1 MKKIYKLLSYV
12 LLVIILFT
20 FLPVI
25 NTEAASNKEITI
37 TTQKQLNN
45 ALDNA
50 KISKITIKT
59 TKNRNFTIS
68 KGDYHKDLVV
78 YQSNVTLKNKGSF
91 DNINV
96 IVTNKNEYSK
106 ALKVYD
112 VDTITFKTTSK
123 SDLTLNG
130 DNSKFKLIIDASKS
144 SIINNSSWKSI
155 TIKNNL
161 SWIENAQGNKFTIT
175 ASKFNLTTNENAA
188 VKKINLNKSGAT
200 LNVNANSTVESIIA
214 KSNATINLS
223 GSFEGQ
229 VLNSISKANEDSIVK
244 VNSGSATY
252 SVDSHDT
259 VVQLKSNVND
269 THVHD
274 TGAWIEQTATTTRI
288 GAKVRYCIECRAVL
302 EIITTPMLTEDIPI
316 IETPSHT
323 HNYVVTSDIP
333 ATCSKIGVKTFTCNE
348 DGKQYVEATP
358 ATGHDQGIWNEKIP
372 ATTTSTGTK
381 VRVCTQCDAVL
392 ETATIPKLPQVHTHT
407 YTSKIT
413 TEATCTKD
421 GVITYACT
429 NGDHTYTKSIPK
441 IGHDQ
446 GIWVEKIA
454 PTYNSTGT
462 KIRVCTKCDA
472 VLETST
478 IPKLLQVHTH
488 TYTSKITTEATCT
501 KDGIIT
507 YTCKDGDHTYTEVI
521 PKTGHDEGKWYEQ
534 KATTTANGVKVRAC
548 TKCGAILESVAI
560 PKLTEEIHTHSYT
573 STITTPVTCT
583 NEGVTTYT
591 CTAGDHTYTESIPK
605 LSHISG
611 DWEVINEPTTTNKGL
626 KVQKCTVGGEILKTE
641 EIPMLEVEDKEI
653 VNGHELV
660 IVTIDIGNG
669 QTKEVKGY
677 YDYDMAQEV
686 YQKLNDLRISIELN
700 TLNLSNS
707 MSYAADVRAAE
718 LTVKFDHWRPNGEYC
733 YYIHDDMSSEN
744 VAMGYTSSADA
755 MVGWINSPS
764 HYAAMI
770 KADYTSVSISCFMYE
785 ALPGQYIG
793 YWSMLFSKK

>member
-12 LLVIILFT
+12 LLAIILFT

-323 HNYVVTSDIP
+323 HNYIVTSDIP
-333 ATCSKIGVKTFTCNE
+333 ATCSKIGVKTYTCNE

-358 ATGHDQGIWNEKIP
+358 AT
-372 ATTTSTGTK
+372 
-381 VRVCTQCDAVL
+381 
-392 ETATIPKLPQVHTHT
+392 
-407 YTSKIT
+407 
-413 TEATCTKD
+413 
-421 GVITYACT
+421 
-429 NGDHTYTKSIPK
+429 
-441 IGHDQ
+441 GHDQ

-478 IPKLLQVHTH
+478 IPKLPQVHTH
-488 TYTSKITTEATCT
+488 SYTSKITTAATCT
-501 KDGIIT
+501 KDGVIT
-507 YTCKDGDHTYTEVI
+507 YACKNGDHTYTEVI
-521 PKTGHDEGKWYEQ
+521 PKTGHDNGKWYEQ

-560 PKLTEEIHTHSYT
+560 PKLTEEVHVHSYT
-573 STITTPVTCT
+573 STITTPATCT

-591 CTAGDHTYTESIPK
+591 CTVGDHTYTESIPN

-611 DWEVINEPTTTNKGL
+611 AWEVINEPTTTNKGL
-626 KVQKCTVGGEILKTE
+626 KVQKCTVGGEILTTE
-641 EIPMLEVEDKEI
+641 DIPMLEVEDKET

-660 IVTIDIGNG
+660 TVTVDLGNG

-677 YDYDMAQEV
+677 YDYDIAQEV
-686 YQKLNDLRISIELN
+686 YQKLNDLRISKGLN
-700 TLNLSNS
+700 TLNLNNS
-707 MSYAADVRAAE
+707 MAYAADVRAAE

-733 YYIHDDMSSEN
+733 YYIHNDMSSEN

-755 MVGWINSPS
+755 MTGWINSSS
-764 HYAAMI
+764 HYAAMV
-770 KADYTSVSISCFMYE
+770 KTDYTSVSISCFMYE